1 MLYCNLIQ
9 GSFKMSFWLQDK
21 RNATKKYKE
30 VYTELSIVRAQAE
43 RKIDE
48 LRENLKL
55 AHQALG
61 QTSQ

>member
-9 GSFKMSFWLQDK
+9 GSFKMSFLLQDK